1 MAGPTSPRS
10 VPHTGFPSSLG
21 RGSSRLTER
30 EAETSQAGWSWSCT
44 DPHHLPGLHQPPH
57 PSIPDPDSIPWGAG
71 CGRPE
76 LQVAKALLCPGFPH
90 LSIYHRHGTRS
101 TGDVWVTTWEQTPP
115 CPLGDCSPA
124 STCRSG
130 SVTSASWCLLLPGQ
144 EPWFSE
150 TQLCSLLSSLS
161 TRPSAVGTGLK
172 NTLRGCL
179 GLRAGG
185 SVVWHQ
191 DRSTQVYPWSGRR
204 PVKGEGR

>member
-1 MAGPTSPRS
+1 MTNAYFIRQC
-10 VPHTGFPSSLG
+10 
-21 RGSSRLTER
+21 RLTER

-124 STCRSG
+124 STCRSFARKG
-130 SVTSASWCLLLPGQ
+130 LDAGLGFPHIRAPQVGLAL
-144 EPWFSE
+144 
-150 TQLCSLLSSLS
+150 SLF
-161 TRPSAVGTGLK
+161 
-172 NTLRGCL
+172 
-179 GLRAGG
+179 
-185 SVVWHQ
+185 
-191 DRSTQVYPWSGRR
+191 
-204 PVKGEGR
+204 